1 MQSDSLPENGIVD
14 GALSK
19 GVGTVEKDSI
29 VIVKNHVP
37 IFEELI
43 SEIDRAIQ
51 TDSDFSFSKAS
62 PSVSVP
68 DSSAI
73 SSDLIEVVVMDEDT
87 ITLNHGLMG
96 KQVKQ
101 KSGFEGLE
109 RGFKVGYG
117 NVHGNRNN
125 SKVQPK
131 KSGNQDKRG
140 SQSLHSPKKVE
151 FVKESTN
158 GNPIKSSVVDVE
170 HEHKRKQTEKID

>member
-1 MQSDSLPENGIVD
+1 MQSDSLPKDGIVD
-14 GALSK
+14 DAPSE
-19 GVGTVEKDSI
+19 GVRKVEKDSI

-37 IFEELI
+37 VFEELI
-43 SEIDRAIQ
+43 SKIDRPIQ
-51 TDSDFSFSKAS
+51 TGSDFSFSKENLS
-62 PSVSVP
+62 ISVP

-73 SSDLIEVVVMDEDT
+73 SSDLIEAVVMDEDT
-87 ITLNHGLMG
+87 VTLNRGLMG
-96 KQVKQ
+96 KQVEP

-109 RGFKVGYG
+109 IGFKVRYG

-125 SKVQPK
+125 SKVRLK

-140 SQSLHSPKKVE
+140 RQSLHSLKKVE

-170 HEHKRKQTEKID
+170 HGHKRK